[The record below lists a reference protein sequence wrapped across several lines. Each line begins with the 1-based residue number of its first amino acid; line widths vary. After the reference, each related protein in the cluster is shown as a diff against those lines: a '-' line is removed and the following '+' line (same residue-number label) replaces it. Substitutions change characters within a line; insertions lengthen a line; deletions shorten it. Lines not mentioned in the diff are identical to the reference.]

1 MFARRSFLAGLTGI
15 LTSSALRPLW
25 AQPVPA
31 SVLKIRYGWDAKVAG
46 PTQASF
52 YVATDG
58 DDTAVGSAARPLRTI
73 QRGVDLLAA
82 KGSGSLAIRGGIYR
96 EEVSLDALRGTSQ
109 NSYHIHRY
117 GQERVT
123 ITAADPLTGWLPCP
137 PEEAKA
143 LGLTAPDVFVAR
155 LPVGAIRH
163 GAPKALNLHETGQW
177 RSIAVDRADMS
188 NLEAVGDR
196 DTYHAATFAVND
208 DDRITAIRD
217 PRLIGLPDTAMH
229 DVEALVYHRPNIV
242 NTAQIA
248 GFDPEK
254 GEITLTR
261 PSGKMQRQ
269 GKKPVMLYAL
279 RGAPWALSKGS
290 WIARQTSPEEV
301 SIYFRPVDPASL
313 KKDIEVSLRPLCID
327 FGRARHVTLSGIEA
341 LRAAGNDRTSGIC
354 IRRNGHDR
362 DPNAGSGLRLI
373 HCRMGETMSVGP
385 RGYGALFLR
394 GTSDLKLQNISV
406 ADVRGGFG
414 LFLMDGEHVD
424 ARFLHIVNASN
435 SPARFYT
442 LRRSVFAFSLLENS
456 ARDAHSNK
464 FNFYEG
470 SDAVL
475 VYGVRCR
482 NVGGYATYQKA
493 SRIYFAFC
501 DLPGDPA
508 SYDRALVS
516 QNHSAGAGKGGPS
529 GNGAPVGDSTF
540 YYWNNSLI
548 PERGP
553 SQRSS
558 ALRIGQKSGEEVHA
572 FFNNILD
579 GGGFGRIYTD
589 GADPVL
595 ERRSHNRYTGLS
607 FWQIPKYG
615 WRLGLAEEMMRAG
628 HRPSGNGRDMRDIIQ
643 SEIAPLFPRFTH
655 WDLDIDGRQVDWA
668 AAPIGARVWG

>member
-31 SVLKIRYGWDAKVAG
+31 SVLNIRYGWDANVAG
-46 PTQASF
+46 PTQATF

-58 DDTAVGSAARPLRTI
+58 DDTADGSAERPVRTI

-82 KGSGSLAIRGGIYR
+82 KGSGSLAIRGGLYR

-109 NSYHIHRY
+109 HSYHIHRY

-123 ITAADPLTGWLPCP
+123 ITAADPLTGWMPCP
-137 PEEAKA
+137 AEEAKA
-143 LGLTAPDVFVAR
+143 LGLTAPDIFVAR
-155 LPVGAIRH
+155 LPVSRMRH
-163 GAPKALNLHETGQW
+163 GAPKALNLHEAGQW

-188 NLEAVGDR
+188 NLEAIGDR
-196 DTYHAATFAVND
+196 DTYHAATFEVDA
-208 DDRITAIRD
+208 DDRIYAIRD
-217 PRLIGLPDTAMH
+217 PRLIGMPSTSMH
-229 DVEALVYHRPNIV
+229 DVEALVYHRPNLV
-242 NTAQIA
+242 STAQISA
-248 GFDPEK
+248 FDPQK
-254 GEITLTR
+254 GEITLTK

-279 RGAPWALSKGS
+279 RGAPWALRKGS
-290 WIARQTSPEEV
+290 WIARKTDPEEV

-313 KKDIEVSLRPLCID
+313 EKDIEVSLRPLCID
-327 FGRARHVTLSGIEA
+327 FGNAGHVTLFGIEA
-341 LRAAGNDRTSGIC
+341 LRAAGDNRSSGIC
-354 IRRNGHDR
+354 VRRNGLNR
-362 DPNAGSGLRLI
+362 DPNAGSGLQLV
-373 HCRMGETMSVGP
+373 HCRMGETMSIGP

-394 GTSDLKLQNISV
+394 GTSDLKLQNISIE
-406 ADVRGGFG
+406 DVRGGFG
-414 LFLMDGEHVD
+414 LFLADGEHVD

-442 LRRSVFAFSLLENS
+442 LRRAVFAFSLLENS

-482 NVGGYATYQKA
+482 NVEGYATYQKA

-501 DLPGDPA
+501 DLPSDPG
-508 SYDRALVS
+508 SYSRALVS
-516 QNHSAGAGKGGPS
+516 QNHSTGPGKGGAN
-529 GNGAPVGDSTF
+529 GNGAPVADSTF
-540 YYWNNSLI
+540 YYWNNTLI
-548 PERGP
+548 HEGGSPK
-553 SQRSS
+553 RSN
-558 ALRIGQKSGEEVHA
+558 ALNVGQKSGGETHA
-572 FFNNILD
+572 FFNNILN
-579 GGGFGRIYTD
+579 GGGFGRIYTSD
-589 GADPVL
+589 ANPAL
-595 ERRSHNRYTGLS
+595 EHRSHNRYTGLS
-607 FWQIPKYG
+607 FWQTPRYG

-655 WDLDIDGRQVDWA
+655 WDLDIDGRKVDWA
-668 AAPIGARVWG
+668 AAPIGARVWE